1 MNREK
6 LKEAIVEKLDEM
18 LNRLPK
24 GKEGVIDVNVV
35 LTHVDKSEETKIY
48 EVNAEFVEM
57 ADKTWELESID
68 CHMVA

>member
-35 LTHVDKSEETKIY
+35 LTHVDENKKIETYK
-48 EVNAEFVEM
+48 VLAEFVDM
-57 ADKTWELESID
+57 ADGSWELESID
-68 CHMVA
+68 CHRVT

>member
-6 LKEAIVEKLDEM
+6 LKEAVVERFDEM

-35 LTHVDKSEETKIY
+35 LTHVDKNEKIEMY
-48 EVNAEFVEM
+48 KVSAEFVEM
-57 ADKTWELESID
+57 ADGSWELESID
-68 CHMVA
+68 CRRVA